1 MIPAKLTVTGHDN
14 SARALRRAHP
24 RQGRFLRFGNDFV
37 VRPKR
42 RIEVD
47 MATLIRH
54 KDAVVEKIRSG
65 NIVLSHATDTFV
77 TVEEF
82 LAFCAGTVPQ
92 EAPVA
97 VVEPETVPETAPEP
111 ETAAT
116 GNVEPA
122 TDDEPEAEQAEA
134 TELEPEPETETA
146 PETVVTPAPA
156 ATTTA
161 SYDNSRGKKGR
172 R

>member
-65 NIVLSHATDTFV
+65 SIVLSHATDAFV
-77 TVEEF
+77 SVEEF
-82 LAFCAGTVPQ
+82 LAFCGAAPVPQ

-97 VVEPETVPETAPEP
+97 AVEPQTVPETAPEP

-122 TDDEPEAEQAEA
+122 LEDEPAAEQAESA
-134 TELEPEPETETA
+134 VELEPA
-146 PETVVTPAPA
+146 PEAAPEAAPAP
-156 ATTTA
+156 A
-161 SYDNSRGKKGR
+161 SYDNNRGKKGR

>member
-47 MATLIRH
+47 LATLIRH

-65 NIVLSHATDTFV
+65 NIVLSHATDAFV
-77 TVEEF
+77 SVEEF
-82 LAFCAGTVPQ
+82 LAFCGAAPVPQ

-97 VVEPETVPETAPEP
+97 AVEAQTVPETAPEP
-111 ETAAT
+111 DTAAT

-122 TDDEPEAEQAEA
+122 LEDEPAAEQAESA
-134 TELEPEPETETA
+134 VELEPTPEAEA
-146 PETVVTPAPA
+146 PPAPA
-156 ATTTA
+156 PVAPA
-161 SYDNSRGKKGR
+161 SYDNYRGKKGR